1 MMEDRRP
8 YEVSHIV
15 ATKSVNSVE
24 SMMASVPLT
33 RTCSW
38 DESFEQVDYSDP
50 WLDQSEHNIVREK
63 PLNRENFNKL
73 FDADGR
79 LVDEQSFREAV
90 FKGGVSPDVRPDAW
104 KFLFGLYPFSSTAS
118 EREILALEYHCR
130 YQALKSRWKSV
141 LAKIKPADENENLLH
156 PSYLPDPSKQRD
168 DDKVED
174 DFVVIDKITVS
185 GDEKLSEEVKQ
196 QKQFTDIQAQ
206 VYAGRQPYEMSVIR
220 TAIKVIDKD
229 VPRTDRDHK
238 YFIGDENPNLGV
250 LRDILIT
257 FATFHPDVGY
267 AQGMNDVLSRFL
279 VVLDSEVEAY
289 WCFVKFMDD
298 VYSDFIESGMLRKLT
313 LLQDLLRQL
322 DRRLYN
328 HLEECCVSDL
338 LFAHRWLMLSFKRE
352 FPFDDALLVF
362 EVISSNYME
371 FHSVLAERERD
382 MERARDFE
390 RAEGGKIRMTEVR
403 TVSDLSFD
411 LFIALA
417 FLIEIR
423 PILLH
428 CQDTAD
434 VFQTVNGVFLT
445 SPLDD
450 ILCRAENVFL
460 MYCRRTALEEYQL
473 IDCSPIS

>member
-8 YEVSHIV
+8 YE
-15 ATKSVNSVE
+15 
-24 SMMASVPLT
+24 
-33 RTCSW
+33 
-38 DESFEQVDYSDP
+38 VDYSDP